1 MSNKNLFSNKNKLT
15 VSVSK
20 KVTLP
25 TNTVNEAGGTAYKLS
40 DKAALAQY
48 AMTGTFNGTY
58 YASDADQLK
67 KVLELA
73 NKVDPK
79 FVAKLAVYARQRGL
93 MKDMPAVLAAVI
105 AGRDADLLATIFD
118 RVIDNPKMLRNFV
131 QIIRSGATGR
141 KSLGTRPKKL
151 VQKYLENLTD
161 EQLFKADVG
170 NDPSLQDIIKL
181 VHPKPTNKQRSALY
195 GYLLDKEYNKRDLV
209 SLAQQFEAFKK
220 DMKGEIPDVPF
231 QMLTALPLTDTH
243 WKQIAENATWNQIR
257 MNLNTFARH
266 NVLADKKLVDVLA
279 AKLSDPEQVKRSKT
293 FPYQLFTTYLNV
305 DATIPSK
312 LTNALQDAADS
323 SLDNIPEFP
332 GKVFVMVDTSGSMGS
347 AVTGKRVNPKT
358 GKEESF
364 TTKARCVDV
373 AALFAAAI
381 LRKNPDTEIV
391 PFDTSVH
398 VGHRFNPRDSI
409 MTNAKTLAS
418 FGGGGTNCSAALEY
432 VNKKAGKGDLVIYV
446 SDNESWV
453 DTKASNSGVF
463 GYYRRNGTA
472 TMEEW
477 NKFAARNKG
486 AKLVCIDIQPNSSTQ
501 AHDRDDILNVGG
513 FSDQVFDVIAR
524 FAELGNNKD
533 LWIKTIE
540 DVKL

>member
-1 MSNKNLFSNKNKLT
+1 MATKNLFSNKNKST
-15 VSVSK
+15 VSA

-25 TNTVNEAGGTAYKLS
+25 VNTVNEAGGTAYKLS

-48 AMTGTFNGTY
+48 AMTGCFNGTY
-58 YASDADQLK
+58 YVADKDQLK
-67 KVLELA
+67 TVLELT

-79 FVAKLAVYARQRGL
+79 FVAKLAVYARQKGL
-93 MKDMPAVLAAVI
+93 MKDMPAVLAAVV
-105 AGRDADLLATIFD
+105 ASKAPELLSQIFD

-131 QIIRSGATGR
+131 QVLRSGATGR

-151 VQKYLENLTD
+151 VQGYLESLND

-195 GYLLDKEYNKRDLV
+195 GYLLDKEYAKRDLCK
-209 SLAQQFEAFKK
+209 LAKEFESFKK
-220 DMKGEIPDVPF
+220 CMKGEIPDVPF
-231 QMLTALPLTDTH
+231 QMLTALPLTDNH
-243 WKQIAENATWNQIR
+243 WKQIAANATWNQIR

-266 NVLADKKLVDVLA
+266 NVLSDKKVVDALA
-279 AKLSDPEQVKRSKT
+279 AKLADPEQVKRSKT
-293 FPYQLFTTYLNV
+293 FPYQLFTAYLNV
-305 DATIPSK
+305 DAAIPAK
-312 LTNALQDAADS
+312 LTNALQDAADA
-323 SLDNIPEFP
+323 SLDNIPELN
-332 GKVFVMVDTSGSMGS
+332 GKIYVMVDTSGSMGS
-347 AVTGKRVNPKT
+347 AATGNRGSVTSKM
-358 GKEESF
+358 
-364 TTKARCVDV
+364 RCVDI

-409 MTNAKTLAS
+409 MTNARTLAA

-453 DTKASNSGVF
+453 DSGRSF
-463 GYYRRNGTA
+463 YYGNRGSA
-472 TMEEW
+472 TMNEW
-477 NKFAARNKG
+477 NKFKARNPN
-486 AKLVCIDIQPNSSTQ
+486 AKLVNIDIQPNASTQ
-501 AHDRDDILNVGG
+501 AHDRDDILNIGG
-513 FSDQVFDVIAR
+513 FSDQVFDVIAK
-524 FAELGNNKD
+524 FVELGNNKD

-540 DVKL
+540 SVKL

>member
-1 MSNKNLFSNKNKLT
+1 MATKNLFSNGNASAK
-15 VSVSK
+15 SVSA
-20 KVTLP
+20 
-25 TNTVNEAGGTAYKLS
+25 TNTVNNAGGVAYKLE
-40 DKAALAQY
+40 DKAALAQFV
-48 AMTGTFNGTY
+48 MTGCFNNTY
-58 YASDADQLK
+58 YATDKDQLK
-67 KVLELA
+67 TTLELA

-79 FVAKLAVYARQRGL
+79 FVAKLAVFARQKGL
-93 MKDMPAVLAAVI
+93 MKDTPAVLAAVL
-105 AGRDADLLATIFD
+105 AGKDVDLLASIFD
-118 RVIDNPKMLRNFV
+118 RVVNDPKMIRNFV

-141 KSLGTRPKKL
+141 KSFGTRVKKL
-151 VQKYLENLTD
+151 IQGYLESLTD
-161 EQLFKADVG
+161 EQLFKANVG
-170 NDPSLQDIIKL
+170 NSPSLQDIIKL
-181 VHPKPTNKQRSALY
+181 VHPKPSNKKRSALY
-195 GYLLDKEYNKRDLV
+195 GYLLDKEYSKRDLC
-209 SLAQQFEAFKK
+209 SLAKSFEAFKK

-266 NVLADKKLVDVLA
+266 NVLADSKMVSALADKLA
-279 AKLSDPEQVKRSKT
+279 DPEQVKRSKT
-293 FPYQLFTTYLNV
+293 FPYQLLTAYLNV
-305 DATIPSK
+305 DSTIPVK
-312 LTNALQDAADS
+312 LTNALQDAADA
-323 SLDNIPEFP
+323 SLDNIPEFK
-332 GKVFVMVDTSGSMGS
+332 GKVYVMVDTSGSMGS
-347 AVTGKRVNPKT
+347 AVTGNRGSVTSKM
-358 GKEESF
+358 
-364 TTKARCVDV
+364 RCVDV

-398 VGHRFNPRDSI
+398 VGHRFNSRDSI

-418 FGGGGTNCSAALEY
+418 FGGGGTSCSTALEY

-453 DTKASNSGVF
+453 DSQGASSGLF
-463 GYYRRNGTA
+463 GYRRNSTA
-472 TMEEW
+472 TMAEW

-524 FAELGNNKD
+524 FVELGNNKD

-540 DVKL
+540 EVKL

>member
-1 MSNKNLFSNKNKLT
+1 MSNKKLFSSPQKKNKTT
-15 VSVSK
+15 VSA
-20 KVTLP
+20 KVTLAP
-25 TNTVNEAGGTAYKLS
+25 NTVNEAGGTAYKLS

-48 AMTGTFNGTY
+48 AMTGCFNGTY
-58 YASDADQLK
+58 YVSDKEQLK
-67 KVLELA
+67 TCVELA
-73 NKVDPK
+73 NKVDPR
-79 FVAKLAVYARQRGL
+79 FVAKLAVYARQKGL
-93 MKDMPAVLAAVI
+93 MKDMPAFLAAVV
-105 AGRDADLLATIFD
+105 ASKAPELLSQIFD

-131 QIIRSGATGR
+131 QVLRSGATGR

-151 VQKYLENLTD
+151 VQAYLEGLTD

-181 VHPKPTNKQRSALY
+181 VHPRPTNKQRSALY
-195 GYLLDKEYNKRDLV
+195 GYLLDKEYNKRDLC
-209 SLAQQFEAFKK
+209 SLAKEYETFKK
-220 DMKGEIPDVPF
+220 ELSGEIPDVPF
-231 QMLTALPLTDTH
+231 QMLTALQLTDKH
-243 WKQIAENATWNQIR
+243 WKQIAENATWNQTR

-266 NVLADKKLVDVLA
+266 GVLADAKMVNALA
-279 AKLSDPEQVKRSKT
+279 TRLADPELVRKSKT
-293 FPYQLFTTYLNV
+293 FPYQLFTAYLNV
-305 DATIPSK
+305 DATIPAK
-312 LTNALQDAADS
+312 LTNALQDAADA
-323 SLDNIPEFP
+323 SLDNIPEFE
-332 GKVFVMVDTSGSMGS
+332 GKVYVMVDTSGSMGS
-347 AVTGKRVNPKT
+347 AVTGNRGT
-358 GKEESF
+358 A
-364 TTKARCVDV
+364 TTKMRCVDV

-432 VNKKAGKGDLVIYV
+432 VNRKAGKGDLVIYV

-453 DTKASNSGVF
+453 DSGRSSSF
-463 GYYRRNGTA
+463 WGNRGTA
-472 TMEEW
+472 TMQEW
-477 NKFAARNKG
+477 NKFKARNPN
-486 AKLVCIDIQPNSSTQ
+486 AKLVCIDIQPNKSTQ